1 MRARPVFKIVD
12 LGTKHVGP
20 VSLSVAGGECLAIMG
35 ASGSGKSLLFR
46 AIADLDPNHGDVSL
60 NGRSREEM
68 PAYEWRR
75 QVSYVPA
82 ETGWWAD
89 RVGDHFGADGDLEDL
104 LETVDLKNALGWDV
118 NRLSTGER
126 HRLGIVRALQTGPS
140 VLLLD
145 EPTASL
151 DADMTAAV
159 ESLIKQQLARDV
171 CVLLVSHDPEQAKR
185 IADRSMRMR
194 GGRLHPDTGVSS

>member
-1 MRARPVFKIVD
+1 MFKTVD
-12 LGTKHVGP
+12 LGTSHVGP
-20 VSLSVAGGECLAIMG
+20 VSISVARGECLAILG

-46 AIADLDPNHGDVSL
+46 AIADLDPNQGDVSL

-75 QVSYVPA
+75 QVSFVPA

-89 RVGDHFGADGDLEDL
+89 RVRDHFDTGSDLEGL
-104 LETVDLKNALGWDV
+104 LETVELKNALDWDV

-126 HRLGIVRALQTGPS
+126 HRLGIIRAFQTRPS

-159 ESLIKQQLARDV
+159 ESLIKRQLARDA
-171 CVLLVSHDPEQAKR
+171 CVLLVTHDAEQAKR
-185 IADRSMRMR
+185 VADRSVRMMD
-194 GGRLHPDTGVSS
+194 GRLHSDTGVSL

>member
-1 MRARPVFKIVD
+1 MFKTVD
-12 LGTKHVGP
+12 LGTRHVGP
-20 VSLSVAGGECLAIMG
+20 VSINVARGECLAILG
-35 ASGSGKSLLFR
+35 ASGSGKSLFFR
-46 AIADLDPNHGDVSL
+46 AIADLDPNRGEVYL
-60 NGRSREEM
+60 NGKSREDM
-68 PAYEWRR
+68 PAWEWRR

-89 RVGDHFGADGDLEDL
+89 RVGDHFDADGELEDL
-104 LETVDLKNALGWDV
+104 LRVVDLKDALGWDV

-126 HRLGIVRALQTGPS
+126 HRLGIVRALQARPN

-151 DADMTAAV
+151 DADMTGAV
-159 ESLIKQQLARDV
+159 ERLIKQQLARDV

-185 IADRSMRMR
+185 IADRSMRMT
-194 GGRLHPDTGVSS
+194 GGRLQPETGAAS

>member
-1 MRARPVFKIVD
+1 MFKTVD
-12 LGTKHVGP
+12 LRTGHVGP
-20 VSLSVAGGECLAIMG
+20 VSVSVACGECVAILG

-46 AIADLDPNHGDVSL
+46 AIADLDPNQGEVYL
-60 NGRSREEM
+60 NGQSREEM

-75 QVSYVPA
+75 QVSFVPA

-89 RVGDHFGADGDLEDL
+89 RVGEHFDIGGDLEGL
-104 LETVDLKNALGWDV
+104 LEAVDLKDALAWDV
-118 NRLSTGER
+118 SRLSTGER

-151 DADMTAAV
+151 DADMTGAV

-171 CVLLVSHDPEQAKR
+171 CVLLVTHDPEQAKR
-185 IADRSMRMR
+185 IADRSMRMS
-194 GGRLHPDTGVSS
+194 GGRLHPDTGAMP

>member
-1 MRARPVFKIVD
+1 MFKTVE
-12 LGTKHVGP
+12 LGTSHVGP
-20 VSLSVAGGECLAIMG
+20 VSMNVARSECLAILG

-46 AIADLDPNHGDVSL
+46 AIADLDPNHGDVFL
-60 NGRSREEM
+60 NGQSREEM

-75 QVSYVPA
+75 QVSFVPA

-89 RVGDHFGADGDLEDL
+89 RVGDHFDGGDELEDL
-104 LETVDLKNALGWDV
+104 LEAVDLKDALGWDV

-126 HRLGIVRALQTGPS
+126 HRLGIVRALQARPG

-151 DADMTAAV
+151 DTDMTAAV
-159 ESLIKQQLARDV
+159 ENLIRQQLARQA
-171 CVLLVSHDPEQAKR
+171 CVLLVTHDPEQAER
-185 IADRSMRMR
+185 LADRSVKMLD
-194 GGRLHPDTGVSS
+194 GRLHPEPGVSL